1 MPYTTETEDRQ
12 KFRRDV
18 VDGSELNYVKKMIQ
32 FYSSQL
38 DELGKMIGQKTE
50 FGVLITSSS
59 LGMIEERLSE
69 FEEKEKR
76 ILDNYRK
83 FARKVEGVKI

>member
-69 FEEKEKR
+69 FEEKEKKL
-76 ILDNYRK
+76 IDSYRK
-83 FARKVEGVKI
+83 FARKVKGVRF